1 MKIRTNRPSFGRSL
15 KYCPQCAGPLE
26 ERRLPDEQLLQP
38 VCTRCGHVLW
48 QNPKPTASGLI
59 TRQQKRQGPVEVLL
73 VRRARPPQEG
83 CWDCPG
89 GFVDPDEHPEDALR
103 RELREELGVRATIGP
118 LMGIYMDRYGDEGE
132 STLNIYYR
140 VPAIAGTPAAASDAG
155 TVSWFWLD
163 HLPDSLA
170 FRNNRRALQ
179 ALARILAGSGTG
191 TPHHQPRALKNRRR
205 RRRG

>member
-1 MKIRTNRPSFGRSL
+1 VIL
-15 KYCPQCAGPLE
+15 KYCPQCASPLE

-59 TRQQKRQGPVEVLL
+59 TRQQKPPGPVEVLL
-73 VRRARPPQEG
+73 VRRARPPREG

-118 LMGIYMDRYGDEGE
+118 LVGIYMDRYGEEGE

-140 VPAIAGTPAAASDAG
+140 VPTIVGTPTPASDVG
-155 TVSWFWLD
+155 TASWFPLD
-163 HLPDSLA
+163 RLPNPLA
-170 FRNNRRALQ
+170 FGNNRRALH
-179 ALARILAGSGTG
+179 ALANLLAGEGTG
-191 TPHHQPRALKNRRR
+191 TRHRSRARKDGR

>member
-1 MKIRTNRPSFGRSL
+1 VIP
-15 KYCPQCAGPLE
+15 KYCQQCAGPLE
-26 ERRLPDEQLLQP
+26 GRRLPDERLLQP
-38 VCTRCGHVLW
+38 VCTRCGHVVW

-59 TRQQKRQGPVEVLL
+59 TRQQKRPGPVEVLL
-73 VRRARPPQEG
+73 VRRARPPREG

-118 LMGIYMDRYGDEGE
+118 LVGIYMDRYGEEGE

-140 VPAIAGTPAAASDAG
+140 VPTFSGTPTAASDVE
-155 TVSWFWLD
+155 TVSWFRLD
-163 HLPDSLA
+163 HVPDPLA
-170 FRNNRRALQ
+170 FGNNRRALHG
-179 ALARILAGSGTG
+179 LARLVAEKGTG
-191 TPHHQPRALKNRRR
+191 TLHERSRVLEDKKR

>member
-1 MKIRTNRPSFGRSL
+1 MIL

-26 ERRLPDEQLLQP
+26 ERRLPDEQLPQL
-38 VCTRCGHVLW
+38 VCTRCRHVLW

-59 TRQQKRQGPVEVLL
+59 TRQQKHAGPVEVLL
-73 VRRARPPQEG
+73 VRRARPPREG

-103 RELREELGVRATIGP
+103 REIREELGVRATIGP
-118 LMGIYMDRYGDEGE
+118 LVGIYMDRYGEEDE

-140 VPAIAGTPAAASDAG
+140 VPTIAGTPIAASDVG
-155 TVSWFWLD
+155 TASWFRLD
-163 HLPDSLA
+163 HLPDPLA
-170 FRNNRRALQ
+170 FGNNRRALH
-179 ALARILAGSGTG
+179 ALAKLLAGERTDTLRQQS
-191 TPHHQPRALKNRRR
+191 RVLKDKKR